1 MKIIDDVFLLEN
13 FIDKFDYVNVNEF
26 REDKNNRDA
35 ILGFE
40 AVLSEKDKLTEGGRD
55 RKSTRLNSSHTE
67 VSRMPSSA

>member
-1 MKIIDDVFLLEN
+1 MMFFLLEN

-40 AVLSEKDKLTEGGRD
+40 AVLSEKDKLTEVGRENHE
-55 RKSTRLNSSHTE
+55 KIYMKMSQKWKQ
-67 VSRMPSSA
+67 

>member
-40 AVLSEKDKLTEGGRD
+40 AVLSEKDKLTEGGRENHE
-55 RKSTRLNSSHTE
+55 KIYMKMLQKWKQ
-67 VSRMPSSA
+67 